1 MSRETIITRDF
12 CDAFCEMLEDGH
24 TVTHCCEELGV
35 DQSYYYGW
43 KAKAKKGA
51 EPFKSFIERAE
62 KIRSE
67 VPTNIPKS
75 NNSKLTKELCDE
87 ICSYIEMGNYITRCC
102 EAVGISTATYYGW
115 KKKGEKG
122 IEPYATF
129 LKKVKKVEAK
139 AEIVHTGIIHDV
151 AETGNWLASAW
162 LLERKY
168 PNRFGKREQMA
179 LNTDKEFKLEISSAK
194 SPYEMGLEE
203 KKLLEEDRKDE

>member
-1 MSRETIITRDF
+1 MGRNTIINREF

-24 TVTHCCEELGV
+24 TITYCCEQLGV
-35 DQSYYYGW
+35 AQSMYYKW
-43 KAKAKKGA
+43 KLKAEDGV
-51 EPFKSFIERAE
+51 EPFKSFIERTE
-62 KIRSE
+62 EIRE
-67 VPTNIPKS
+67 RVPTNAQPHT
-75 NNSKLTKELCDE
+75 KLTKELCDE

-102 EAVGISTATYYGW
+102 QAVGIHPTTYRTW

-122 IEPYATF
+122 IEPYASF
-129 LKKVKKVEAK
+129 LKRVEKVEAK
-139 AEIVHTGIIHDV
+139 AEIVHTGVIHNV
-151 AETGNWLASAW
+151 ATEQGNWLASAW

>member
-1 MSRETIITRDF
+1 MEMGRDTIITKDF
-12 CDAFCEMLEDGH
+12 CDSFCEMLENGYSIAR
-24 TVTHCCEELGV
+24 CCEEL
-35 DQSYYYGW
+35 DISQTYYYQWRG
-43 KAKAKKGA
+43 KAEKGI
-51 EPFKSFIERAE
+51 EPFKSFIDRAE
-62 KIRSE
+62 EIRE
-67 VPTNIPKS
+67 RVPVDPVRNT
-75 NNSKLTKELCDE
+75 KLTKELCDE
-87 ICSYIEMGNYITRCC
+87 ICRYIEMGNYITRCC
-102 EAVGISTATYYGW
+102 QAVGIHPSTYRAW

-122 IEPYATF
+122 IEPYASF
-129 LKKVKKVEAK
+129 LKRVEKVEAK

-203 KKLLEEDRKDE
+203 KKLLDEDRRDE